1 MLVSEMNGIRPVD
14 AGRQDCHDLHSWG
27 PGVRQCYIIHY
38 IISGKRTFTCGKKT
52 YTLTAG
58 QSFLICPE
66 QVVQYAPDENEP
78 WEYVWVDF
86 VGEQCRQILARSVL
100 NPQQPAA
107 PPLRQERLLPY
118 FERLCQME
126 LYRRNSQEAVGVLL
140 ALLGVYQDL
149 AEPQREER
157 KKEDPRIMEAMAL
170 IAAGYHRSEF
180 CAETIARKMAVS
192 RTTLNRLFQKKIGW
206 SPGQYLLEYRL
217 QQSEKLLQ
225 MGMTVKQTALSC
237 GFEDPFYYSRVFRKH
252 YGMPPSDYRLEFAE
266 IQ

>member
-1 MLVSEMNGIRPVD
+1 M
-14 AGRQDCHDLHSWG
+14 
-27 PGVRQCYIIHY
+27 
-38 IISGKRTFTCGKKT
+38 
-52 YTLTAG
+52 
-58 QSFLICPE
+58 
-66 QVVQYAPDENEP
+66 VQYAPDENEP

-170 IAAGYHRSEF
+170 I
-180 CAETIARKMAVS
+180 VS
-192 RTTLNRLFQKKIGW
+192 Q
-206 SPGQYLLEYRL
+206 E
-217 QQSEKLLQ
+217 
-225 MGMTVKQTALSC
+225 
-237 GFEDPFYYSRVFRKH
+237 
-252 YGMPPSDYRLEFAE
+252 
-266 IQ
+266 

>member
-1 MLVSEMNGIRPVD
+1 MDMTKRDVQYHIGLGQGD
-14 AGRQDCHDLHSWG
+14 AGGYCILPGDPGRCERIAALLDNRCFVHSN
-27 PGVRQCYIIHY
+27 RE
-38 IISGKRTFTCGKKT
+38 FTTWAG
-52 YTLTAG
+52 TLEA
-58 QSFLICPE
+58 
-66 QVVQYAPDENEP
+66 
-78 WEYVWVDF
+78 F

-107 PPLRQERLLPY
+107 SPLRQERLLPY

-126 LYRRNSQEAVGVLL
+126 LYRRNSQETVGVLL

-157 KKEDPRIMEAMAL
+157 KKEDPRIMEALSL

-192 RTTLNRLFQKKIGW
+192 RTTLNRLFQKKIGR

-252 YGMPPSDYRLEFAE
+252 YGMPPLDYRLQFAE

>member
-38 IISGKRTFTCGKKT
+38 IISGNGTFTCGKKM

-107 PPLRQERLLPY
+107 PPPRQERLLPY

-170 IAAGYHRSEF
+170 IAAGYHRSGF

>member
-38 IISGKRTFTCGKKT
+38 IISGKGTFTCGKKT

-217 QQSEKLLQ
+217 QQSE
-225 MGMTVKQTALSC
+225 SC
-237 GFEDPFYYSRVFRKH
+237 CRWG
-252 YGMPPSDYRLEFAE
+252 
-266 IQ
+266 

>member
-38 IISGKRTFTCGKKT
+38 IISGKGTFTCGKKT

-149 AEPQREER
+149 AEPQREE
-157 KKEDPRIMEAMAL
+157 KE
-170 IAAGYHRSEF
+170 GRSADHGSDDSD
-180 CAETIARKMAVS
+180 CRRVS
-192 RTTLNRLFQKKIGW
+192 Q
-206 SPGQYLLEYRL
+206 E
-217 QQSEKLLQ
+217 
-225 MGMTVKQTALSC
+225 
-237 GFEDPFYYSRVFRKH
+237 
-252 YGMPPSDYRLEFAE
+252 
-266 IQ
+266 

>member
-38 IISGKRTFTCGKKT
+38 IISGKGTFTCGKKT

-100 NPQQPAA
+100 NPQQPA
-107 PPLRQERLLPY
+107 RRLSVRKGFCRILSVSA
-118 FERLCQME
+118 RWNSIAGTARS
-126 LYRRNSQEAVGVLL
+126 RRCAACASGRVPGSGGAAAGGE
-140 ALLGVYQDL
+140 
-149 AEPQREER
+149 
-157 KKEDPRIMEAMAL
+157 KEGRSAIMEAMAL
-170 IAAGYHRSEF
+170 IAAGYHRSGF

>member
-38 IISGKRTFTCGKKT
+38 IISGKGTFTCGKKT

-100 NPQQPAA
+100 NPH
-107 PPLRQERLLPY
+107 
-118 FERLCQME
+118 
-126 LYRRNSQEAVGVLL
+126 G
-140 ALLGVYQDL
+140 
-149 AEPQREER
+149 
-157 KKEDPRIMEAMAL
+157 
-170 IAAGYHRSEF
+170 
-180 CAETIARKMAVS
+180 
-192 RTTLNRLFQKKIGW
+192 
-206 SPGQYLLEYRL
+206 SPGPRL
-217 QQSEKLLQ
+217 SVRKAFCRILSVSARWNSIA
-225 MGMTVKQTALSC
+225 GTARRPSVCCLRFWAC
-237 GFEDPFYYSRVFRKH
+237 TRIWRSRSGRRERRKIR
-252 YGMPPSDYRLEFAE
+252 GSWK
-266 IQ
+266 

>member
-38 IISGKRTFTCGKKT
+38 IISGKGTFTCGKKT

-58 QSFLICPE
+58 QIFLICPE

-107 PPLRQERLLPY
+107 SPLRQERLLPY

-140 ALLGVYQDL
+140 ALLGVCQDL

-157 KKEDPRIMEAMAL
+157 KKEDPWIMEAMAL

-192 RTTLNRLFQKKIGW
+192 RTTLNRLFQKREKTHRRAR
-206 SPGQYLLEYRL
+206 SNRPCPPALYRRYASTL
-217 QQSEKLLQ
+217 AGTRSVAHD
-225 MGMTVKQTALSC
+225 TV
-237 GFEDPFYYSRVFRKH
+237 
-252 YGMPPSDYRLEFAE
+252 
-266 IQ
+266 

>member
-1 MLVSEMNGIRPVD
+1 MPG
-14 AGRQDCHDLHSWG
+14 GRTAMICIPGG

-38 IISGKRTFTCGKKT
+38 IISGKGTFTCGKKT

-58 QSFLICPE
+58 QSFLICPA

-107 PPLRQERLLPY
+107 SPLRQERLLPY

-126 LYRRNSQEAVGVLL
+126 LYRRNSQETVGVLL

-157 KKEDPRIMEAMAL
+157 KKEDPRIMEAISL

-192 RTTLNRLFQKKIGW
+192 RTTLNRLFQKKIGR

-252 YGMPPSDYRLEFAE
+252 YGMPPSDYRLQFAE

>member
-1 MLVSEMNGIRPVD
+1 MCIRD
-14 AGRQDCHDLHSWG
+14 S
-27 PGVRQCYIIHY
+27 Y
-38 IISGKRTFTCGKKT
+38 IISGKGTFTCGKKT

-157 KKEDPRIMEAMAL
+157 KKEDPRIMEVMTL

-192 RTTLNRLFQKKIGW
+192 RTTLNCLFQKKIGR

-252 YGMPPSDYRLEFAE
+252 YGMPPSDYRLQFAE

>member
-1 MLVSEMNGIRPVD
+1 M
-14 AGRQDCHDLHSWG
+14 AGRFW
-27 PGVRQCYIIHY
+27 
-38 IISGKRTFTCGKKT
+38 
-52 YTLTAG
+52 
-58 QSFLICPE
+58 
-66 QVVQYAPDENEP
+66 
-78 WEYVWVDF
+78 
-86 VGEQCRQILARSVL
+86 ARSVL

-192 RTTLNRLFQKKIGW
+192 RTTLNRLFQKKSAGHQDSICWNIGC
-206 SPGQYLLEYRL
+206 SSQ
-217 QQSEKLLQ
+217 K
-225 MGMTVKQTALSC
+225 SC
-237 GFEDPFYYSRVFRKH
+237 CRWG
-252 YGMPPSDYRLEFAE
+252 
-266 IQ
+266 

>member
-1 MLVSEMNGIRPVD
+1 MGSEMCIRD
-14 AGRQDCHDLHSWG
+14 S
-27 PGVRQCYIIHY
+27 
-38 IISGKRTFTCGKKT
+38 
-52 YTLTAG
+52 
-58 QSFLICPE
+58 
-66 QVVQYAPDENEP
+66 
-78 WEYVWVDF
+78 
-86 VGEQCRQILARSVL
+86 
-100 NPQQPAA
+100 
-107 PPLRQERLLPY
+107 
-118 FERLCQME
+118 LCQME
-126 LYRRNSQEAVGVLL
+126 LYCRNSQEAVGVLL

-192 RTTLNRLFQKKIGW
+192 RTTLNRLFQKKIGR

-252 YGMPPSDYRLEFAE
+252 YGMPPSDYRLQFAE

>member
-1 MLVSEMNGIRPVD
+1 MPGSEQNGIWPVN

-38 IISGKRTFTCGKKT
+38 IVSGKGTFICGKKT
-52 YTLTAG
+52 YALTAG

-86 VGEQCRQILARSVL
+86 VGEKCPQILAQSVL

-107 PPLRQERLLPY
+107 PPLPQETLLPY
-118 FERLCQME
+118 FDRLCRME
-126 LYRRNSQEAVGVLL
+126 LYRRNSREAIGVLL

-149 AEPQREER
+149 AEPHREER
-157 KKEDPRIMEAMAL
+157 RGEDPRMREALAL
-170 IAAGYHRSEF
+170 VASSYHRSEF
-180 CAETIARKMAVS
+180 RTETMAQKLAVS
-192 RTTLNRLFQKKIGW
+192 RATLHRLFQKNIGQ

-217 QQSEKLLQ
+217 QQSEKLLR

-237 GFEDPFYYSRVFRKH
+237 GFDDPFYYSRIFRKH
-252 YGMPPSDYRLEFAE
+252 YGKAPSAYR
-266 IQ
+266 

>member
-38 IISGKRTFTCGKKT
+38 IISGKGTFTCGKKT

-86 VGEQCRQILARSVL
+86 CRGTMPADSGTVGTE
-100 NPQQPAA
+100 PTAA
-107 PPLRQERLLPY
+107 GGAASPSGKASAD
-118 FERLCQME
+118 FECLCQME

-140 ALLGVYQDL
+140 VLLGVYQDL

-252 YGMPPSDYRLEFAE
+252 YGMPPSDYRLQFAE

>member
-38 IISGKRTFTCGKKT
+38 IISGKGTFTCGKKT

-118 FERLCQME
+118 FECLCQME

-140 ALLGVYQDL
+140 VLLGVYQDL

-180 CAETIARKMAVS
+180 CAETIARKM
-192 RTTLNRLFQKKIGW
+192 
-206 SPGQYLLEYRL
+206 
-217 QQSEKLLQ
+217 
-225 MGMTVKQTALSC
+225 
-237 GFEDPFYYSRVFRKH
+237 
-252 YGMPPSDYRLEFAE
+252 
-266 IQ
+266 

>member
-38 IISGKRTFTCGKKT
+38 IISGKGTFTCGKKT

-78 WEYVWVDF
+78 WEYAWVDF

-237 GFEDPFYYSRVFRKH
+237 GFE
-252 YGMPPSDYRLEFAE
+252 PSDSAP
-266 IQ
+266 

>member
-1 MLVSEMNGIRPVD
+1 MEL
-14 AGRQDCHDLHSWG
+14 G
-27 PGVRQCYIIHY
+27 PEAY
-38 IISGKRTFTCGKKT
+38 
-52 YTLTAG
+52 
-58 QSFLICPE
+58 
-66 QVVQYAPDENEP
+66 
-78 WEYVWVDF
+78 
-86 VGEQCRQILARSVL
+86 
-100 NPQQPAA
+100 QPAA
-107 PPLRQERLLPY
+107 AGLAAQRRRQ
-118 FERLCQME
+118 
-126 LYRRNSQEAVGVLL
+126 RRVLS
-140 ALLGVYQDL
+140 
-149 AEPQREER
+149 EPQREER

-192 RTTLNRLFQKKIGW
+192 RTTLNRLFQKKIGR

-252 YGMPPSDYRLEFAE
+252 YGMPPSDYRLQFAE